1 MPGVQDE
8 GSSKA
13 EAMFALVSGHIS
25 TIPKDEDGRGE
36 ARHF

>member
-13 EAMFALVSGHIS
+13 EAMFALVSEHIS
-25 TIPKDEDGRGE
+25 TTPKDEDGHGE
-36 ARHF
+36 VQRF